1 MSHPPALVPS
11 GDLCQPA
18 DGVASEIA
26 DHALDRLGAE
36 LAAVAEVAGAGDAKS
51 SKSARQ
57 PSNGFG
63 THGG

>member
-1 MSHPPALVPS
+1 MSRPPALVPS
-11 GDLCQPA
+11 GDLGQLV
-18 DGVASEIA
+18 DGMAGETA